1 MRTSCLGIN
10 FPELANLIKLAVYSN
25 SVESFARMSG
35 VSSAVIHRAMKQK
48 LTSRPKAKTLCKI
61 AEASE
66 GRVSINQ
73 LLNACGYN
81 EKNDYFPEVL
91 LLNPSYVITS
101 DDVFHIMEQ
110 IEAFEGQQEIVVL
123 VKDIN
128 TIVSFKQTY
137 ILDDSLNVKFALLV
151 E

>member
-48 LTSRPKAKTLCKI
+48 LTSRPNAKTLCKI

-81 EKNDYFPEVL
+81 EK
-91 LLNPSYVITS
+91 S
-101 DDVFHIMEQ
+101 D
-110 IEAFEGQQEIVVL
+110 
-123 VKDIN
+123 KKNN
-128 TIVSFKQTY
+128 TIVSFKQNY
-137 ILDDSLNVKFALLV
+137 ILDDNLNVKFALLV